1 MQTQGYEIRI
11 YDVCLEYYRLVDK
24 FYFWLYRE
32 LKKHHQKDLEE
43 RKKWTISHKHYKNI
57 Q

>member
-43 RKKWTISHKHYKNI
+43 RKK
-57 Q
+57 